1 MPPVPEV
8 ICTPAHTQADIACIA
23 QLARQIW
30 TEHYTPIIGAA
41 QVEYMLAN
49 FQSEAAIAR
58 QIAGGHEYF
67 ILLADNTA
75 SNAQRTPLGY
85 MDIVVQPES
94 TKLFLSKLY
103 VTAAARGRGFGRAMF
118 DRAMFIARQ
127 RGLKTV
133 WLTVNRFNPALQVYL
148 QWGMKN
154 KGPVVKDIGGGF
166 VMDDFQLE
174 KAV

>member
-1 MPPVPEV
+1 MLPVPEV
-8 ICTPAHTQADIACIA
+8 ICIPAHTQADIACIA

-41 QVEYMLAN
+41 QVEYMLVN

-58 QIAGGHEYF
+58 QIADGHEYF
-67 ILLADNTA
+67 IVLADDAA
-75 SNAQRTPLGY
+75 SNVQRTPLGY
-85 MDIVVQPES
+85 MDIVAQPES

-103 VTAAARGRGFGRAMF
+103 VTATARGHGFGRAMF
-118 DRAMFIARQ
+118 DRAIFIARQ

-133 WLTVNRFNPALQVYL
+133 WLTVNKFNPALQVYL
-148 QWGMKN
+148 HWGMEN
-154 KGPVVKDIGGGF
+154 KGPVVKDIGRGF